1 MLRNSLSPS
10 HRPQPPPSPSPPSPP
25 LSRPPFIFLSFLFF
39 LRCLSH
45 AMLFTM
51 YPLRNA
57 FSSCT
62 YAPRAS
68 CNHKV
73 VSYTSLRVHLLPQE
87 SRRLRLPRLFAALS
101 PIFLFHLLPAL
112 PRLSRY
118 LRSRDT
124 RVRKSTRPWPHAT
137 LRRGTRKSR
146 EPYSE
151 RDRHRVRVTA
161 SIIRGEPRFS
171 RDIGVDEALSVPFTT
186 FLVSSSRGS
195 GAVYGFI
202 IRARLE
208 KAARFHGDDAKVS
221 ATSG

>member
-1 MLRNSLSPS
+1 
-10 HRPQPPPSPSPPSPP
+10 
-25 LSRPPFIFLSFLFF
+25 
-39 LRCLSH
+39 
-45 AMLFTM
+45 MLFTM

-68 CNHKV
+68 RNHKV

-87 SRRLRLPRLFAALS
+87 SRRLRLPSLFVALS
-101 PIFLFHLLPAL
+101 PIFLFLPLPAF
-112 PRLSRY
+112 PYFSRY

-124 RVRKSTRPWPHAT
+124 RVRKLMCLWLLERYDRERESLENRIPNAT
-137 LRRGTRKSR
+137 DTVS
-146 EPYSE
+146 
-151 RDRHRVRVTA
+151 RVTA

-171 RDIGVDEALSVPFTT
+171 RNIGVDEALCPFHDVPRLF
-186 FLVSSSRGS
+186 FSRQQGCLW
-195 GAVYGFI
+195 VYYTSA
-202 IRARLE
+202 ARE

>member
-1 MLRNSLSPS
+1 MYICTSCIVQSQGRLVHEPTRAPLATGITSPS
-10 HRPQPPPSPSPPSPP
+10 SSSSLRCFIAYFSISPPPGSPSS
-25 LSRPPFIFLSFLFF
+25 
-39 LRCLSH
+39 
-45 AMLFTM
+45 
-51 YPLRNA
+51 
-57 FSSCT
+57 
-62 YAPRAS
+62 
-68 CNHKV
+68 
-73 VSYTSLRVHLLPQE
+73 
-87 SRRLRLPRLFAALS
+87 
-101 PIFLFHLLPAL
+101 
-112 PRLSRY
+112 LSRY

-171 RDIGVDEALSVPFTT
+171 RDIGVDEALSVPFAT